1 MAKKEKIISTDDLI
15 LKDFKDCITNADY
28 LKGLRTEIVSVSPKF
43 DLGLTG
49 GIPFGSFCLVSGKP
63 GQGKSSLSLHIA
75 AQAQAMCKDTCV
87 YYFDIEGRIKYKDLI
102 GNKKLNL
109 SEDKFKLIQSKPG
122 QILTG
127 DQFIDIGEKL
137 INAKQKCVF
146 IFDSFSAIS
155 TRARQDADIKD
166 RFRDDAN
173 LLLSTFCKR
182 ISQVIPINQNILI
195 GICHVIADPGPSRS
209 LWTEAGGN
217 KIKYAADVKI
227 MGTYFSP
234 WEEGGNIIGQC
245 TNWKI
250 DKSALGAPFGEI
262 CSYIRYGYGFDDYKE
277 NIDVAIDAGIV
288 NKAGA
293 WLSYKDLKAQGF
305 EKFRDLLT
313 ANVEIYKELTNSIN
327 SLLKPT

>member
-1 MAKKEKIISTDDLI
+1 MAKKEKVLSTDDLI

-43 DLGLTG
+43 DLGLAG
-49 GIPFGSFCLVSGKP
+49 GIPFGSFCLISGKP

-75 AQAQAMCKDTCV
+75 AQAQVMCPETCV

-102 GNKKLNL
+102 GNKRLNL

-127 DQFIDIGEKL
+127 DEFIDIGEKL
-137 INAKQKCVF
+137 MNAKQKCVF

-173 LLLSTFCKR
+173 LLLSMFCKR

-195 GICHVIADPGPSRS
+195 GITHIIADPGPSRS
-209 LWTEAGGN
+209 QWTESGGN

-227 MGTYFSP
+227 VGTYFQP
-234 WEEGGNIIGQC
+234 WAVGESNIGQV
-245 TNWKI
+245 THWKI
-250 DKSALGAPFGEI
+250 EKSALGAPFGEI
-262 CSYIRYGYGFDDYKE
+262 TSYIRYGEGFDEYQE
-277 NIDVAIDAGIV
+277 IIEVAVDIGIV
-288 NKAGA
+288 SKGGA
-293 WLSYKDLKAQGF
+293 WLSYKENKSQGF
-305 EKFRDLLT
+305 EKFREFLVQ
-313 ANVEIYKELTNSIN
+313 NPEIYQELKAQIN
-327 SLLKPT
+327 SLYKTC